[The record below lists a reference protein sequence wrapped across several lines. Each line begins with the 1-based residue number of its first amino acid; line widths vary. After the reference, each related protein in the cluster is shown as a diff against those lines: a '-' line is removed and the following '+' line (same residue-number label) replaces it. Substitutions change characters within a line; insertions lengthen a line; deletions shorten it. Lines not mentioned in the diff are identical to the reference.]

1 MMKKIVRQQNYL
13 KELIESQENKYLS
26 RQTLKCIVRAVLEP
40 LLDKPEVGVVLYRI
54 INSEGLTGMIKRLE
68 FSEIEAYD
76 YSDESDNLRERV
88 WADTEFLCV
97 LTHRFVTIL
106 LWDNKT
112 DDKNKVRY
120 YSICNSRLQNEA
132 LDIINRNSILDIK
145 HFQEQFRPDR
155 RDNVLLN
162 VSIRK
167 LIEGMDEASKDAVLG
182 FAEGQTVEN
191 SPQKYDANTRA
202 VAHEIRNQLSI
213 CDLYTEVL
221 KRYCKKNEI
230 ADGTI
235 TNALDCLT
243 RAYKMANNALIAL
256 KSTEVNDLKP
266 HSLKAL
272 ICTAENLT
280 KVYFE
285 CKNIKYIVENSVDEM
300 ILADEDKFIAVLINL
315 VKNAVEAFGI
325 EEENLKDG
333 KYIKIKTEKSGDFAL
348 VRVSNNAG
356 KINDS
361 NKIFEAG
368 YTTKT
373 GGSGLGL
380 MICKKSLEEQLGQ
393 LTLEHTD
400 DDYTEFVI
408 KIGLV

>member
-112 DDKNKVRY
+112 DDKDKVRY

-191 SPQKYDANTRA
+191 SPQKYDVNTRA

-221 KRYCKKNEI
+221 KRYCRKNEI

-243 RAYKMANNALIAL
+243 RAYKMANNVLIAL